1 LPNTLKNSMEGLFI
15 TFEGVE
21 GCGKTTQAKLLY
33 EFLIQKNIE
42 CVLTHEPGGTRIS
55 EKIREILLDKENGE
69 MVYLT
74 ELFLYLA
81 SRSQH
86 TFEKIIPSL
95 KSGKVV
101 ICDRYF
107 DSTLAYQGEGRNI
120 PKQKV
125 IEINNFATGG
135 LIPHLTFLID
145 IDVEKGIERVKERKG
160 FDRMES
166 QNTDFHKR
174 VRGAFLSLA
183 RENKERFRIID
194 GSKPIEQIH
203 KEIVN
208 IVLNFI

>member
-1 LPNTLKNSMEGLFI
+1 MEGLFI
-15 TFEGVE
+15 TFEGIE

-33 EFLIQKNIE
+33 DYLLNRNIE
-42 CVLTHEPGGTRIS
+42 CVLTHEPGGTLIS
-55 EKIREILLDKENGE
+55 EKIREILLDKKNYN

-86 TFEKIIPSL
+86 TFEKIIPAL
-95 KSGKVV
+95 KNGKIV

-125 IEINNFATGG
+125 FEINNFATGG

-145 IDVEKGIERVKERKG
+145 INEDVGLERLKERKG
-160 FDRMES
+160 KDRIEEEEI
-166 QNTDFHKR
+166 NFHKR
-174 VRGAFLSLA
+174 VRGAYLTLA

-194 GSKPIEQIH
+194 GSGSIEQIH

>member
-1 LPNTLKNSMEGLFI
+1 MMEGLFI
-15 TFEGVE
+15 TFEGIE

-33 EFLIQKNIE
+33 EYLINRNIE
-42 CVLTHEPGGTRIS
+42 CVLTHEPGGTLIS
-55 EKIREILLDKENGE
+55 EKIREILLDKKNYN

-86 TFEKIIPSL
+86 TFEKIIPAL
-95 KSGKVV
+95 KNGKIV

-125 IEINNFATGG
+125 FEINNFATGG

-145 IDVEKGIERVKERKG
+145 INEDVGLERLKERKG
-160 FDRMES
+160 KDRIEEEEI
-166 QNTDFHKR
+166 NFHKR
-174 VRGAFLSLA
+174 VRGAYLTLA

-194 GSKPIEQIH
+194 GLGSIEHIH

-208 IVLNFI
+208 IVLKFI

>member
-1 LPNTLKNSMEGLFI
+1 MEGLFI
-15 TFEGVE
+15 TFEGIE

-33 EFLIQKNIE
+33 EYLINRNIE
-42 CVLTHEPGGTRIS
+42 CVLTHEPGGTLIS
-55 EKIREILLDKENGE
+55 EKIREILLDKKNYN

-86 TFEKIIPSL
+86 TFEKIIPAL
-95 KSGKVV
+95 KNGKIV

-125 IEINNFATGG
+125 FEINNFATGG

-145 IDVEKGIERVKERKG
+145 INEDVGLERLKERKG
-160 FDRMES
+160 KDRIEEEEI
-166 QNTDFHKR
+166 NFHKR
-174 VRGAFLSLA
+174 VRGAYLTLA

-194 GSKPIEQIH
+194 GLGSIEHIH

-208 IVLNFI
+208 IVLKFI